1 MSLGKPKNVIL
12 HSLLVLEMWHFC
24 YFEKGHDF
32 SYIQKLLLLILETLN
47 FVFEVNIKAF
57 LNKNP
62 PDNTRKALVD
72 NVSRG
77 MK

>member
-12 HSLLVLEMWHFC
+12 HSLLVLEMWHF

-57 LNKNP
+57 LAKNP

-72 NVSRG
+72 NVSGG